1 MPNSYRVLI
10 VDDESIQ
17 RSLIRETLAA
27 SDIDFIVEEAADG
40 WEALQ
45 KINDSRMDVVLL
57 DKHLPILNGDDLCQM
72 VRRNIKNRL
81 LPIIMISGASEI
93 EELARSFTFGVTDF
107 IRKPY
112 NPVELI
118 SRITAALS
126 MKLATDQLDN
136 AESLLF
142 ALARMVE
149 AKDETT
155 GDHCSRLEYSS
166 VAFGKA
172 LGLPD
177 SDLDALRKGG
187 VLHDIGKLGIP
198 DAILM
203 KQGALSAEEWALMR
217 QHTVIGVKLCEG
229 LTSTRAVLPIILHHH
244 ERWDGNGYPHQ
255 LAGEEIPLLARVF
268 QIIDIYDALTSKRP
282 YKPAFGLEKVVGILE
297 EEMNSGWR
305 DPELTKEFLSILRNC
320 PERLELPPNQPK
332 KRDDEILEY
341 LSSVGSL
348 DWGRDPKTD
357 GEIDG

>member
-126 MKLATDQLDN
+126 
-136 AESLLF
+136 
-142 ALARMVE
+142 V
-149 AKDETT
+149 
-155 GDHCSRLEYSS
+155 
-166 VAFGKA
+166 
-172 LGLPD
+172 
-177 SDLDALRKGG
+177 
-187 VLHDIGKLGIP
+187 
-198 DAILM
+198 
-203 KQGALSAEEWALMR
+203 
-217 QHTVIGVKLCEG
+217 
-229 LTSTRAVLPIILHHH
+229 
-244 ERWDGNGYPHQ
+244 
-255 LAGEEIPLLARVF
+255 
-268 QIIDIYDALTSKRP
+268 
-282 YKPAFGLEKVVGILE
+282 
-297 EEMNSGWR
+297 
-305 DPELTKEFLSILRNC
+305 
-320 PERLELPPNQPK
+320 
-332 KRDDEILEY
+332 
-341 LSSVGSL
+341 
-348 DWGRDPKTD
+348 
-357 GEIDG
+357 